1 MTEQRTAKTMGS
13 PWRSV
18 FGYLVTRW
26 AGHNACH
33 GPVARTADELLNF
46 RIRLGRSTSQ
56 ASIYQFPAA
65 DSSHI
70 RLCRYPILF
79 RSFCI

>member
-1 MTEQRTAKTMGS
+1 MTCDLVRQFRIRGKTPEKIKIAEQRTTKTMRS

-46 RIRLGRSTSQ
+46 
-56 ASIYQFPAA
+56 
-65 DSSHI
+65 
-70 RLCRYPILF
+70 
-79 RSFCI
+79 